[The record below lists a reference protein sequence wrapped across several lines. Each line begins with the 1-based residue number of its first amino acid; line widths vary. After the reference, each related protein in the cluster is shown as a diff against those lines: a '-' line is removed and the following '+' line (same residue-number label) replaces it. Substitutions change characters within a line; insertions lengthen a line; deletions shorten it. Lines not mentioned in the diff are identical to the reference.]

1 MSVMSQ
7 LADDFAE
14 QKLMVT
20 DTSGHD
26 VEMLR
31 DLWRSSA
38 LEVLAFAIP
47 RLGAFPAGQ
56 EDSGAEIPERKN
68 LGSV

>member
-20 DTSGHD
+20 DTAGHD
-26 VEMLR
+26 VGLLL

-47 RLGAFPAGQ
+47 RLGVFPAEQ
-56 EDSGAEIPERKN
+56 QDSAADSQATK
-68 LGSV
+68 SSS